1 MATLS
6 LLPHNRLKQRL
17 QAWIEKRNPL
27 TAGTVTLSNR
37 RLYILP
43 TRFGY
48 IYALMLFILLL
59 AAINYQNSMA
69 YAMTFLL
76 TALGIISLWQT
87 HNNLL
92 GLEVSLSS
100 PAPAFAGDHLT
111 LAYQLRN
118 PAKPV
123 RYAVGIQYENQ
134 PPGYIRVDGQG
145 TGELKLKL
153 ATTQRGRY
161 KAAAVT
167 IFTRYPTGLF
177 HAWGLLRF
185 DRDIL
190 VYPKPD
196 FDARLEPSLLE
207 AYDGQATVDT
217 TDGDDFAGLREH
229 RMGESLRHISWKA
242 YAQGRGMLTKTFQG
256 HAAPSLNIRWQDMSA
271 PSPEGKL
278 SQMTAMVVQAHQSGR
293 KYAITLPTID
303 IELDDGPAHYAHCLG
318 QLATFQQPESSR
330 VFHASHD

>member
-6 LLPHNRLKQRL
+6 LLLRNPFKQRM

-27 TAGTVTLSNR
+27 TGGAVTLTNR

-76 TALGIISLWQT
+76 TALGMISLWQT

-92 GLEVSLSS
+92 GLQISLNS
-100 PAPAFAGDHLT
+100 PEPTFAGDHLT
-111 LAYQLRN
+111 LAYQLSN
-118 PAKPV
+118 PAKAT
-123 RYAVGIQYENQ
+123 RYAVGIQYEEQ
-134 PPGYIRVDGQG
+134 PPGYVRVDGEA
-145 TGELKLKL
+145 TGELRLKL
-153 ATTQRGRY
+153 ATHQRGLY
-161 KAAAVT
+161 KTAAVT

-196 FDARLEPSLLE
+196 FDARLEPSLNE
-207 AYDGQATVDT
+207 AFDGQATIDT
-217 TDGDDFAGLREH
+217 TDGDDFAGLRGH

-256 HAAPSLNIRWQDMSA
+256 HASPSLNIRWQDMSA

-293 KYAITLPTID
+293 KYAMTLPSID
-303 IELDDGPAHYAHCLG
+303 IELADGPAHYAHCLG
-318 QLATFQQPESSR
+318 QLAIFQQAESGR
-330 VFHASHD
+330 AFHASHD